1 MKEKIFIYE
10 VFPRL
15 FGNNKAVNKEN
26 GTIEENGCGKFSA
39 FSVKALAE
47 IKKMGFTHI
56 WFMGVI
62 EQASKTDYS
71 SYGITKDNTDVIKGN
86 AGSPYAI
93 RDYYDVSPD
102 LADDVENRMDEFE
115 DLIERTHKAGLK
127 VIIDFVPNHV
137 ARQYHSDAKPKK
149 VVDLG
154 AKDDTSVNFNPDNNF
169 YYLPNQ
175 PLELRFQANQNGDN
189 TYQEFPAKVTGND
202 KFDNKPTVNDWYETI
217 KLNYGIDYQ
226 NGKQKYFTP
235 IPDTWYK
242 MRDILLYWAEKGVD
256 GFRCDMAEMVPVEF
270 WNWAITRVKSKHKSL
285 QFIAEVYNPD
295 EYANYTYA
303 GKFDYL
309 YDKVGLY
316 DTLKSVIKGERPASD
331 ITFCWQ
337 KLGDLR
343 SHMLNFLENHD
354 EQRIASDFFAQD
366 PLKAVPAMITLT
378 TMSTNPVMIYFGQEL
393 GEKGMDREG
402 FSGVDG
408 RTTIFDYWTV
418 DSLHKWY
425 NGGTFETDKLSAE
438 QIELRNFY
446 IKLMKLSNQ
455 EDIISNG
462 DFFDLMYVNYENL
475 KFDPTKQY
483 AFLRAYKKELM
494 LIVSN
499 FSDKN
504 ANITINIPEHAYEY
518 FKINSKNYK
527 SCKGLI
533 HGKTK
538 KLKSGLDG
546 SFSVQIP
553 AYSGEIIKFST
564 K

>member
-1 MKEKIFIYE
+1 MKEKIFIYQ

-15 FGNNKAVNKEN
+15 FGNTKFVNKEN

-39 FSVKALAE
+39 FSSKALSE

-71 SYGITKDNTDVIKGN
+71 SYGIKKDNPDVIKGN

-102 LADDVENRMDEFE
+102 LADEVQNRMDEFE
-115 DLIERTHKAGLK
+115 ALIERTHKTGLK

-149 VVDLG
+149 VTDLG
-154 AKDDTSVNFNPDNNF
+154 EKDDTSVTFNPDNNF

-175 PLELRFQANQNGDN
+175 SLELRFQANTEGEN

-202 KFDNKPTVNDWYETI
+202 KFDNKPTINDWYETI
-217 KLNYGIDYQ
+217 KLNYGIDYM
-226 NGKQKYFTP
+226 NGRQKCFTP

-242 MRDILLYWAEKGVD
+242 MRDILLYWAAKGVD

-270 WNWAITRVKSKHKSL
+270 WNWAITQVKSRHKSL

-316 DTLKSVIKGERPASD
+316 DTLRSVVREERPASD

-354 EQRIASDFFAQD
+354 EQRVASDFFAKD
-366 PLKAVPAMITLT
+366 PFKAIPAMITLT
-378 TMSTNPVMIYFGQEL
+378 TMGTNPVMIYFAQEL
-393 GEKGMDREG
+393 GERGMDKEG

-408 RTTIFDYWTV
+408 RTSIFDYWTV
-418 DSLHKWY
+418 GSQYNWY
-425 NGGTFETDKLSAE
+425 NNGEFGTDNLSEE
-438 QIELRNFY
+438 QKKLRNFY
-446 IKLMKLSNQ
+446 IRLIKLSNQ
-455 EDIISNG
+455 EEAISKG
-462 DFFDLMYVNYENL
+462 GFFDVMYVNYENP
-475 KFDPTKQY
+475 KFDPIHQY
-483 AFLRAYKKELM
+483 AFLRGYKKDLL
-494 LIVSN
+494 LIVAN
-499 FSDKN
+499 FSDKEET
-504 ANITINIPEHAYEY
+504 ITVNIPEHAYEY
-518 FKINSKNYK
+518 FKVNSKNYK
-527 SCKGLI
+527 SCKGLLSA
-533 HGKTK
+533 KSR
-538 KLKSGLDG
+538 KLNSGLNS
-546 SFSVQIP
+546 SFSLKVP
-553 AYSGEIIKFST
+553 AWSGEIIKFSV
-564 K
+564 